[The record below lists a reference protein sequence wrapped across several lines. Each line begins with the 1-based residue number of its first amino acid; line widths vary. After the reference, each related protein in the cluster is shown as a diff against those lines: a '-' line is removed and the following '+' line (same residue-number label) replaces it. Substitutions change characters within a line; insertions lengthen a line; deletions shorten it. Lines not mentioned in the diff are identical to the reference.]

1 VLETSPLLQAHLALE
16 KTESVFSNRRMS
28 LKGTGKARKRMA
40 PFLIDLGK
48 SLAASGKSFA
58 G

>member
-1 VLETSPLLQAHLALE
+1 
-16 KTESVFSNRRMS
+16 MS

-40 PFLIDLGK
+40 PFLIDLGR

>member
-1 VLETSPLLQAHLALE
+1 VVR
-16 KTESVFSNRRMS
+16 ESVFQSKDEPEGNR
-28 LKGTGKARKRMA
+28 KGKKEDA
-40 PFLIDLGK
+40 PFLIDLGR